1 MAYRSA
7 VGFRS
12 VALRPR
18 LSTSL
23 PFRDPLL
30 FFICFY
36 NIFVKISIR
45 FFDYF
50 VNLRMLIYLKNTMD
64 LWQKICAHN
73 FLGVF
78 VLFKKSMLF
87 LNILLPKH
95 TVY

>member
-30 FFICFY
+30 FFIFLCY
-36 NIFVKISIR
+36 IFVKIIIR
-45 FFDYF
+45 FFNYF
-50 VNLRMLIYLKNTMD
+50 VNLHMLIS
-64 LWQKICAHN
+64 
-73 FLGVF
+73 
-78 VLFKKSMLF
+78 FKKAMDSMVE
-87 LNILLPKH
+87 
-95 TVY
+95 T